1 MNELDAFGRTTAMYA
16 ANGGTED
23 YLDCLKFLINKGVD
37 LLHQSTGLYFSKL
50 RYFEE

>member
-23 YLDCLKFLINKGVD
+23 YLDCLKFLISKGVD
-37 LLHQSTGLYFSKL
+37 LQHQSTGLYFLSL
-50 RYFEE
+50 VIF